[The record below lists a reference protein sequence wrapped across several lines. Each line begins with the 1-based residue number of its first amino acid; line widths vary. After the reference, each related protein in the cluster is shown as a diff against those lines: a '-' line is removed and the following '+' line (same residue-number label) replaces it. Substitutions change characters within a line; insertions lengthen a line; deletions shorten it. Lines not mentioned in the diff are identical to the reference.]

1 MPRKEVLSTGKEEM
15 KKIVCPECGSEEF
28 HHYTDAYVL
37 RIPMINDDGAIELL
51 DSHTNEYDDCFFECF
66 ECGCRPT
73 EDELLCWQ
81 VITKT
86 ATSIT
91 PDSKRL

>member
-1 MPRKEVLSTGKEEM
+1 M
-15 KKIVCPECGSEEF
+15 KKIVCPRCGSEEF

-37 RIPMINDDGAIELL
+37 RSPIIDDEGGIQLL

-66 ECGCRPT
+66 RCGCRPT
-73 EDELLCWQ
+73 EDELLAQ
-81 VITKT
+81 GDVIET

-91 PDSKRL
+91 PRSKKALNA